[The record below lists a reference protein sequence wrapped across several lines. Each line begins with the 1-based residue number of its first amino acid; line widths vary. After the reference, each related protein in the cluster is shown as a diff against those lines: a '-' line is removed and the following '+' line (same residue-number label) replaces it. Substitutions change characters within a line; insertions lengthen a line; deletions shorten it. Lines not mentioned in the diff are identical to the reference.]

1 VDVQRDYSQANY
13 VIVATPTNYDPFTY
27 FFETSSVEVV
37 VERVIAINPSVVIV
51 IKSSTPVGFVDQSWE
66 KFAFSKII
74 FSPEF
79 LRIRPEQ
86 LGCFVR

>member
-1 VDVQRDYSQANY
+1 MDVQRDYSHANY
-13 VIVATPTNYDPFTY
+13 VIVATPTNFDPFTHC
-27 FFETSSVEVV
+27 FETSSVEAV

-51 IKSSTPVGFVDQSWE
+51 IKSSTPVGFVDQLWE

-79 LRIRPEQ
+79 LRVRPEQ